1 MDWIVDVRISGIPA
15 TVRVTHWIRD
25 RMSGLVDADW
35 EVCDQRGRPAP
46 WLEAKVTDQ
55 DHEAIWESILED
67 WRRGKH

>member
-1 MDWIVDVRISGIPA
+1 
-15 TVRVTHWIRD
+15 
-25 RMSGLVDADW
+25 MSGLVDADW